1 MNEHDYESED
11 KRVVE
16 ALKRNS
22 SLTTAPENSCGC
34 AHCAMRDMMTVSEND
49 FKFYTGH
56 FEKILHGEKC
66 SGKGCKHG
74 VTGNHW
80 PIEKN
85 AIGDKIQAYW
95 CKFASNGLCKTFF
108 CVDCAEKKKREDS
121 LNLNNTMIGRCR
133 RKVKK

>member
-49 FKFYTGH
+49 FKFYTGY
-56 FEKILHGEKC
+56 FEKFYMVRSVLEKVV
-66 SGKGCKHG
+66 SM
-74 VTGNHW
+74 
-80 PIEKN
+80 E
-85 AIGDKIQAYW
+85 
-95 CKFASNGLCKTFF
+95 
-108 CVDCAEKKKREDS
+108 
-121 LNLNNTMIGRCR
+121 
-133 RKVKK
+133 